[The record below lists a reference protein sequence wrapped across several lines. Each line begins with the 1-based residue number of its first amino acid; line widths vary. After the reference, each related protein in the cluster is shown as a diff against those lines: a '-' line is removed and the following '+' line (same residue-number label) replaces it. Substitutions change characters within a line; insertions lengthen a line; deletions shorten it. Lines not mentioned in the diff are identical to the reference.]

1 MPDFLE
7 FFAGGGMAR
16 AGLGP
21 NWTCRFANDFDA
33 RKCASY
39 RANWGAGELFEA
51 DVGALQPADIKTPR
65 ANLAWASFP
74 CQDLSLAGAR
84 AGLGGARSGSFYPF
98 WSLIEK
104 LARERRAP
112 DLIVLEN
119 VKGALTSH
127 GGADFTALC
136 ACLSRAGYA
145 FGAVIVDAALF
156 APQSRPRLF
165 VIGVRE
171 HLRLPQCL
179 AAAAPSGWHPP
190 AVRQAHAALPPALQR
205 RFIWLSMPEP
215 APQAARLKDILED
228 DGEVRWRSDA
238 ETDALLSLMNETNRQ
253 RLAAARGAAEGG
265 APVVGCAYRR
275 TRLEADGVRRQR
287 AEARFDGLAG
297 CLRTPSGGSSRQF
310 ILAVEKQRV
319 RSRLIT
325 ARETARLM
333 GLPDS
338 YILPQNYNDAYHLT
352 GDGLAVP
359 VVRHIAQH
367 ILEPILAHQA
377 QPAEAAE

>member
-16 AGLGP
+16 AGLGA
-21 NWTCRFANDFDA
+21 NWNCRFANDFDA

-39 RANWGAGELFEA
+39 RANWGADDLSEA
-51 DVGALQPADIKTPR
+51 DVGALQPTDIKAPR
-65 ANLAWASFP
+65 VNLAWASFP

-98 WSLIEK
+98 WRLIEQ
-104 LARERRAP
+104 LAREGRAP

-127 GGADFTALC
+127 GGADFAALC
-136 ACLSRAGYA
+136 ACLGRAGYA
-145 FGAVIVDAALF
+145 FGAMIVDAVLF
-156 APQSRPRLF
+156 TPQSRPRLF

-171 HLRLPQCL
+171 NLPL
-179 AAAAPSGWHPP
+179 PKGVAAIDPSAWHPA
-190 AVRQAHAALPPALQR
+190 AVRQGHAALPPSLQR
-205 RFIWLSMPEP
+205 AFIWWSMPEP
-215 APQAARLKDILED
+215 APRTARLADILED
-228 DGEVRWRSDA
+228 DSDVLWRSAA
-238 ETDALLSLMNETNRQ
+238 ETDDLLALMNETNRQ
-253 RLAAARGAAEGG
+253 RLTAARIAAEGG
-265 APVVGCAYRR
+265 ARIVGCVYRR
-275 TRLEADGVRRQR
+275 TRREGDGMRRQR

-310 ILAVEKQRV
+310 ILVVEKQRV